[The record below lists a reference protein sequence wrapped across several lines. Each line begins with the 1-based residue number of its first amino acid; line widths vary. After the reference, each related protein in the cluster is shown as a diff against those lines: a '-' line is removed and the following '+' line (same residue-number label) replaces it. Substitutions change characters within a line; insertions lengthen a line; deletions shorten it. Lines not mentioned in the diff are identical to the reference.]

1 MVLST
6 QSGVQQATTT
16 SFPLVFASHFST
28 RTAPGTSRVH
38 AQSRPHNHGRWLKKK
53 TPTSFDRTGAQR
65 KGHHWHGDARPVS
78 TTPCRVGSSDRR
90 IVRWGRRLPDVCFC
104 RKRRKSERKQ
114 SEINS
119 KTHKEKAVRKI
130 TKTRRNKNQ
139 ERKIDTHAGI
149 WKRKR
154 NEEKHN
160 ACLLFAPNQTLRR
173 PAPTPVWGEGGG
185 GLSLFSFNGT
195 MPF

>member
-1 MVLST
+1 MVSNKPPPLRFPWCSHRT
-6 QSGVQQATTT
+6 SQPIQPLAPPACTHRAARTTT
-16 SFPLVFASHFST
+16 AV
-28 RTAPGTSRVH
+28 G
-38 AQSRPHNHGRWLKKK
+38 KKK

-130 TKTRRNKNQ
+130 TKTRRNKSQ

-154 NEEKHN
+154 NEEKNN
-160 ACLLFAPNQTLRR
+160 ACLLFPPNQALRR
-173 PAPTPVWGEGGG
+173 PAPTPVWGGGG